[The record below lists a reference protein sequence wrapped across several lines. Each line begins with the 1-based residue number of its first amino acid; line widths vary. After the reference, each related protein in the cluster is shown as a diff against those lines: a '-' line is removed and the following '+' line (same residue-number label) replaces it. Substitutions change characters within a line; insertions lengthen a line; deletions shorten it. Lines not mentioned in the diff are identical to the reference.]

1 MATNCSSA
9 WGRGRKNEV
18 AAWRPLRLG
27 LIASVLAGMLSC
39 SAAASAKVRDGNQ
52 LLQQCTATIGA
63 YVDFCYGY
71 IDAVTDLLLLNNVID
86 GINVCIS
93 SELDDPSLR
102 NIVVQFLKN
111 NPKLRDLGAPDL
123 IARALAAAFPCR

>member
-1 MATNCSSA
+1 
-9 WGRGRKNEV
+9 
-18 AAWRPLRLG
+18 
-27 LIASVLAGMLSC
+27 MLSC

-102 NIVVQFLKN
+102 NTVVQFLKN

>member
-1 MATNCSSA
+1 MRRA
-9 WGRGRKNEV
+9 
-18 AAWRPLRLG
+18 
-27 LIASVLAGMLSC
+27 LAGSLLVGLSLC
-39 SAAASAKVRDGNQ
+39 GAASGKVRDGNQ

-63 YVDFCYGY
+63 YVNFCYGY
-71 IDAVTDLLLLNNVID
+71 IDSVTDLLLLNNVID

-93 SELDDPSLR
+93 RELDDPSLR
-102 NIVVQFLKN
+102 NIVVQFLKD